1 MPSCTARLI
10 SPTLRL
16 RISTMRGVSY
26 SKRKPRTAPQHAA
39 MAAAGE
45 GGQRSSSTDRRPKHG
60 GSRDSPAALR
70 QSRCSWRSAR
80 ALPPLSARPGAA
92 LCPAGA
98 AEQGIGE
105 KPLLKS
111 GQALE
116 WAVPGA
122 GGRGG
127 SPSPGVLRNRGS
139 VALRDAGGGHGGGW
153 AWWAYLGDLCCLFQ
167 LVIL

>member
-1 MPSCTARLI
+1 
-10 SPTLRL
+10 
-16 RISTMRGVSY
+16 MRGVSY

-45 GGQRSSSTDRRPKHG
+45 GGQRSSGTDRRPKRS

-70 QSRCSWRSAR
+70 QPCCSWRSAR

-98 AEQGIGE
+98 AGQVQLGIGE
-105 KPLLKS
+105 KLLLKS

-116 WAVPGA
+116 WAVPGV
-122 GGRGG
+122 GRG
-127 SPSPGVLRNRGS
+127 SPSPGVLRNRGN
-139 VALRDAGGGHGGGW
+139 VALRDVGGGHGGGW
-153 AWWAYLGDLCCLFQ
+153 ACELI
-167 LVIL
+167 LVMFVVFSNVSFYNSSQRKASTCVRTGMR